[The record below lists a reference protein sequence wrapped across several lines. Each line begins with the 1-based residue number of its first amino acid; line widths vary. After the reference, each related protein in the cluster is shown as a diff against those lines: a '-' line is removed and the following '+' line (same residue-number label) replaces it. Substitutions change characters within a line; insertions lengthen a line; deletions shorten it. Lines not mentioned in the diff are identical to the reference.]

1 MSVTVCQRG
10 SAQETTVMP
19 AEALLATRAVDFE
32 ELFGELVEE
41 AGRALE
47 EGDEGWC
54 AMLQE
59 YLIPQIEAEALE
71 RVMNSAEKPHWDA
84 DSSVSSVLRRAP
96 VFHISKPFLSKLITR
111 SKDKPGGSLK
121 PRGDP
126 EGGSGPLGTRIWVL
140 LPAFFVALGFTRRP
154 GSTNGSCTTRA
165 A

>member
-10 SAQETTVMP
+10 SDQETTMML

-59 YLIPQIEAEALE
+59 YLIPKIEVEAL
-71 RVMNSAEKPHWDA
+71 RISQA
-84 DSSVSSVLRRAP
+84 RA
-96 VFHISKPFLSKLITR
+96 
-111 SKDKPGGSLK
+111 
-121 PRGDP
+121 
-126 EGGSGPLGTRIWVL
+126 
-140 LPAFFVALGFTRRP
+140 
-154 GSTNGSCTTRA
+154 
-165 A
+165 

>member
-10 SAQETTVMP
+10 SDRETTMMS

-59 YLIPQIEAEALE
+59 YLIPKIEAEAL
-71 RVMNSAEKPHWDA
+71 R
-84 DSSVSSVLRRAP
+84 
-96 VFHISKPFLSKLITR
+96 TR
-111 SKDKPGGSLK
+111 QAG
-121 PRGDP
+121 
-126 EGGSGPLGTRIWVL
+126 
-140 LPAFFVALGFTRRP
+140 A
-154 GSTNGSCTTRA
+154 
-165 A
+165 